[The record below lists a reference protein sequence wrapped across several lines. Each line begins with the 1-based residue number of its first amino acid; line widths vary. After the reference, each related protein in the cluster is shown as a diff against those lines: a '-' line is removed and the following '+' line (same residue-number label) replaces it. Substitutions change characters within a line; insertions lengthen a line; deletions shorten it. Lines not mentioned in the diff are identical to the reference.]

1 VILDRG
7 GPLETMFT
15 FVGTSKTYKKDHR
28 RKVLKVTK
36 KTLQIKD
43 ISTLEICCVNTTLM
57 LGRRCAQEDFIES
70 LEVYKVSTRGL

>member
-1 VILDRG
+1 V
-7 GPLETMFT
+7 FT
-15 FVGTSKTYKKDHR
+15 FAVPSEIHKKDHR

-57 LGRRCAQEDFIES
+57 QARICSQGPCIES
-70 LEVYKVSTRGL
+70 LESLKCPQEVYEDRRQKRYK